1 MVFVILVFLAGFIL
15 WALLSGMYRPIG
27 KFISTLYN
35 DIEENS
41 GMWLDDFDY

>member
-35 DIEENS
+35 DIEEIVEKE
-41 GMWLDDFDY
+41 DERDE